1 MTGDDGGDHQ
11 EADGVDRPG
20 ADGAGRSMLV
30 TGGTGF
36 LGLHVCNRFAAAG
49 WDVTALDREPF
60 DETDD
65 VGDVDYLE
73 GDIRDEA
80 CVERVMDGVDVVV
93 HAAAALALWDDDRIH
108 SVTVD
113 GTRTVLSA
121 ATDAGVDRVVFVSSI
136 TVYGDDASS
145 PITEDAPLSAIG
157 AYGQSK
163 IDAER
168 VCEAFRDDLTVTIL
182 RPPSFVGP
190 YRLGIFEILFDWI
203 DDGASVPLIGR
214 GDNRYQLLH
223 VSDLVDAIE
232 LLIDADPEVANDT
245 YNVGADEFR
254 TMRHDFQAP
263 IDYAGTGKRTVGT
276 PVGPTVWV
284 LRILERL
291 NLSPLYPWVYETAH
305 RDHYLSVEKLK
316 QVGWEPQYSNRA
328 ALVETYRWY
337 LENVADTAEAR
348 GDTAGEL
355 GHRVGWDQGAIG
367 LVKPLFK
374 LL

>member
-1 MTGDDGGDHQ
+1 
-11 EADGVDRPG
+11 
-20 ADGAGRSMLV
+20 MLV

-49 WDVTALDREPF
+49 WDVTALDLKPF
-60 DETDD
+60 DDTDD
-65 VGDVDYLE
+65 VGDVDYVE
-73 GDIRDEA
+73 GDIRDADVVRRAMEG
-80 CVERVMDGVDVVV
+80 VEVVV
-93 HAAAALALWDDDRIH
+93 HAAAALALWDDERIH

-113 GTRTVLSA
+113 GTRTVLEA
-121 ATDAGVDRVVFVSSI
+121 AADAGVDRVVFVSSI
-136 TVYGDDASS
+136 TVYGDDAVA

-157 AYGQSK
+157 PYGQSK

-168 VCEAFRDDLTVTIL
+168 VCEEFRDDLCIPIL

-203 DDGASVPLIGR
+203 SDGASIPLIGW
-214 GDNRYQLLH
+214 GYNRYQLLH

-232 LLIDADPEVANDT
+232 LLIDADEGVANDT
-245 YNVGADEFR
+245 YNVGAEEFE
-254 TMRHDFQAP
+254 TMRRDFRAP
-263 IDYAGTGKRTVGT
+263 IEYAGTGKRTIGT
-276 PVGPTVWV
+276 PLGPTVWV
-284 LRILERL
+284 LRLLERL

-316 QVGWEPQYSNRA
+316 SVGWEPQYSNRE
-328 ALVETYRWY
+328 ALIETYKWY
-337 LENVADTAEAR
+337 LENYEDSESEDGDGSEGEAE
-348 GDTAGEL
+348 GHL